1 MLYTCITTWSHINLR
16 SYARRSMF
24 EKGRKFSPLFL
35 WSEEWFCR
43 PLNNCSYEV
52 NYLDVGDQPIFT
64 RVFFLQNISRTRV
77 TIHTYCSSKIYMLEA
92 TPTCY
97 LKQQRKVLLSSSFHY
112 WIKCDHKKLDIDI
125 DNEKLKWARTA
136 KSKWTSAF
144 ADIDFN
150 PPHNCC
156 WVMPSDR
163 TLQSLQWPMLWFWK
177 YFRRKKWR

>member
-24 EKGRKFSPLFL
+24 EKGRKFSPPFL

-64 RVFFLQNISRTRV
+64 RVFFPQNISRTRV

-112 WIKCDHKKLDIDI
+112 WIKCDHKKTWHWHWQWEAEMSED
-125 DNEKLKWARTA
+125 
-136 KSKWTSAF
+136 SKIKVDKRFCWHWFQSA
-144 ADIDFN
+144 
-150 PPHNCC
+150 
-156 WVMPSDR
+156 
-163 TLQSLQWPMLWFWK
+163 T
-177 YFRRKKWR
+177 